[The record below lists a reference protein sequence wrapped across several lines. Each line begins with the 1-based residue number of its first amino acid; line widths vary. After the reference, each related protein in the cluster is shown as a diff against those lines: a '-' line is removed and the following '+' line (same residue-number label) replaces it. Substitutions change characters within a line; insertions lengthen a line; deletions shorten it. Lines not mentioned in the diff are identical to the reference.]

1 MLPNTAA
8 QSTHI
13 EKYHFVDFQSLVIWD
28 PWRTGITDVVRE
40 SAYHVLNRLEN
51 SQSLGHTNLYPRFPL
66 EFAFL

>member
-8 QSTHI
+8 HSAHI

-40 SAYHVLNRLEN
+40 SAYHVIGLKTR
-51 SQSLGHTNLYPRFPL
+51 SLWVTLTSIPGLHSYPI
-66 EFAFL
+66 